1 MKRSVSSASLGFL
14 GLLVLALP
22 SWAHHSDAGRY
33 TEETIVLSG
42 TVVAL
47 QLVNPHSLIIMDV
60 AEDGGSSERWQVEMG
75 SPRNLAQTFGWTRET
90 LKPGDRITV
99 TGRQA
104 KTGAP
109 FLNLTERAQI
119 RRTESGEELYR
130 TNNYEGPTDAAA
142 PATAY

>member
-1 MKRSVSSASLGFL
+1 MG
-14 GLLVLALP
+14 LVLAGLLGTALP
-22 SWAHHSDAGRY
+22 GWAHHSDAGRY

-60 AEDGGSSERWQVEMG
+60 EEGGATERWQVEMG

-90 LKPGDRITV
+90 LKPGDKITV

-104 KTGAP
+104 KTGAT

-119 RRTESGEELYR
+119 RRTDTGEELYR
-130 TNNYEGPTDAAA
+130 TNNYEGPSDAA
-142 PATAY
+142 PASGY